1 MRFVLSFVLALWA
14 QLASAQVA
22 SAPWCL
28 PASPWVPI
36 ELSGGQLMQGIVPPI
51 KGEWHAVWCRT
62 GTFNGGTGEVW
73 RLKTHAVL
81 DKYRTVNGAALVAA
95 ARSILEAPDPL
106 GALDAMLTA
115 GRIVP
120 PVGSQDRFEWETLLY
135 AACQQGTALPPLPGA
150 TVTGTCTPPTPISP
164 PVETWRTP
172 AAGTF
177 TIYTLKNG
185 ALGGIIAGRKATAN
199 AACDCA
205 SGKATSGTSTY
216 CSLSGGPA
224 AEVTLCKKAAP

>member
-1 MRFVLSFVLALWA
+1 MRLVLSFLLALWA
-14 QLASAQVA
+14 QVASAQVA

-62 GTFNGGTGEVW
+62 GTFNGGPGEVW

-106 GALDAMLTA
+106 AALDAMLTT

-120 PVGSQDRFEWETLLY
+120 PAGSQDRFDWETLLF
-135 AACQQGTALPPLPGA
+135 AACTQGVALPPFPGSV
-150 TVTGTCTPPTPISP
+150 VTGTCTPPTPISP
-164 PVETWRTP
+164 QVETWRTP
-172 AAGTF
+172 SSGTF
-177 TIYTLKNG
+177 TLYTVKNG
-185 ALGGIIAGRKATAN
+185 SLSGIIAARKATAN
-199 AACDCA
+199 ALCDCSA
-205 SGKATSGTSTY
+205 GKATSGSSTY
-216 CSLSGGPA
+216 CALSGAAP
-224 AEVTLCKKAAP
+224 AEVTLCKKVTP